1 MIRKLLLFMR
11 LLVRL
16 NALMAQGAKSDR
28 LTLELILEREYVA
41 APQIAPDS
49 SNIIYTRRWTD
60 KINDR
65 FESEIWIMN
74 AGGSRNRFLTKG
86 GNAVWSPDGKQIAFN
101 N

>member
-1 MIRKLLLFMR
+1 M
-11 LLVRL
+11 
-16 NALMAQGAKSDR
+16 
-28 LTLELILEREYVA
+28 ELILDREYVA

-74 AGGSRNRFLTKG
+74 ADGSRNRFLTKG
-86 GNAVWSPDGKQIAFN
+86 GNAVWSPDGKRIAFN